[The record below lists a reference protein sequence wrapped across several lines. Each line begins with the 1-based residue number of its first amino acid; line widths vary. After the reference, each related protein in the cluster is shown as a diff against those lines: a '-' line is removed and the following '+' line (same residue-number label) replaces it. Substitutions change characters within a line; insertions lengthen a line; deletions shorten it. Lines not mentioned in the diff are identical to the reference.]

1 MIPFDIQLILNQ
13 LVYDS
18 KNPLLFSSG
27 FFLYF
32 FILFYSLYYLFR
44 NSYKSRAV
52 ILSLFSLYF
61 FYKASGSFVV
71 LVLISAIIDFVLSNL
86 IFRQKIFLYKKLLLS
101 LSVVFNL
108 GILFYFKYT
117 NFFIE
122 LINTLG
128 TSHFQFL
135 NLILPIG
142 ISFYTFENLSYT
154 IDVYKGEIKPEKNIV
169 NYLLFL
175 SFFPKLVMGPI
186 VRAKDFIPQLKKKY
200 FVSQYDFSKG
210 FYLILTGLI
219 KKLIISDYI
228 TLNLVD
234 YVFDGPSLHNGFECL
249 IALYGYAIV
258 IYCDFSG
265 YSDIAI
271 GIAKWLGITIPTN
284 FMSPYQS
291 KSIKEFW
298 KRWHISLSSWLQ
310 DYLYIFTF
318 GGNRK
323 GKFRT
328 NLNLLLTMILGGFWH
343 GASWNFIIWGALHGL
358 GLIVHKA
365 FSNLNVFK
373 TEKAILIKT
382 GNIISLIIT
391 FHFVLFCWIFF
402 RTSDINISW
411 QFISK
416 IFYDFSL
423 IGFDEFYNNYTGV
436 IFMILLGMFLHF
448 IPETIGEW
456 IIEKQKKFNVIYFVL
471 LFLVFLVLYS
481 FFKSAEPIMPI
492 YLQF

>member
-142 ISFYTFENLSYT
+142 ISFYTFQSISY
-154 IDVYKGEIKPEKNIV
+154 IVDVYQGKIKSSSN
-169 NYLLFL
+169 F
-175 SFFPKLVMGPI
+175 
-186 VRAKDFIPQLKKKY
+186 
-200 FVSQYDFSKG
+200 
-210 FYLILTGLI
+210 
-219 KKLIISDYI
+219 
-228 TLNLVD
+228 VD
-234 YVFDGPSLHNGFECL
+234 YAFYMTFFLRSFDPL
-249 IALYGYAIV
+249 LY
-258 IYCDFSG
+258 DS
-265 YSDIAI
+265 
-271 GIAKWLGITIPTN
+271 T
-284 FMSPYQS
+284 S
-291 KSIKEFW
+291 K
-298 KRWHISLSSWLQ
+298 
-310 DYLYIFTF
+310 
-318 GGNRK
+318 
-323 GKFRT
+323 
-328 NLNLLLTMILGGFWH
+328 
-343 GASWNFIIWGALHGL
+343 
-358 GLIVHKA
+358 
-365 FSNLNVFK
+365 
-373 TEKAILIKT
+373 
-382 GNIISLIIT
+382 
-391 FHFVLFCWIFF
+391 
-402 RTSDINISW
+402 
-411 QFISK
+411 
-416 IFYDFSL
+416 
-423 IGFDEFYNNYTGV
+423 
-436 IFMILLGMFLHF
+436 
-448 IPETIGEW
+448 
-456 IIEKQKKFNVIYFVL
+456 
-471 LFLVFLVLYS
+471 
-481 FFKSAEPIMPI
+481 
-492 YLQF
+492 